1 MEKPLSESEIR
12 EILIRELPRALESD
26 PEIRALIERLMK
38 PSFADKKETEDRFEN
53 MLAEIRALRLES
65 ERRWEEMRLD
75 SERRWEENQRKW
87 EESQKK
93 WEEMRL
99 DSERRWEEDRL
110 RWEENQRKWEESQK
124 KWEEMRLDSERRW
137 EENQR
142 KWEESQKKWEEMRLD
157 SERRWE
163 EDRLRWEENQRKWE
177 ESQKKWEEMR
187 LDSERR
193 WEEDRLRWEENSRHF
208 QQVHEEIMALSR
220 KIDRSI
226 GALGARWG
234 MMSENAYRK
243 GLETILTQNFG
254 VEVHRV
260 EEFDKSGKVFGHPD
274 QVELDVIIHDGV
286 LILCEIKSS
295 MSRADMYSFERKAR
309 FYEELHGRRANQLL
323 VISPMVDKTAKQ
335 VAEKLGITVCSDV
348 EDVDPQL
355 FEPEN
360 S

>member
-38 PSFADKKETEDRFEN
+38 PSFADRKETEDRFEK

-75 SERRWEENQRKW
+75 SERRWEEDRLRWEENQRKW
-87 EESQKK
+87 EENQKK
-93 WEEMRL
+93 LEEMRLDSERRWEENQRKWEENQKKLEEMRL

-110 RWEENQRKWEESQK
+110 RWEENQRKWEENQK
-124 KWEEMRLDSERRW
+124 KLEEMRLDSER
-137 EENQR
+137 
-142 KWEESQKKWEEMRLD
+142 
-157 SERRWE
+157 
-163 EDRLRWEENQRKWE
+163 
-177 ESQKKWEEMR
+177 
-187 LDSERR
+187 
-193 WEEDRLRWEENSRHF
+193 RWEENSRHF

-234 MMSENAYRK
+234 IMSENAYRK

-260 EEFDKSGKVFGHPD
+260 EEFDDSGKVFGHPD

-295 MSRADMYSFERKAR
+295 MSRSDMYSFERKAR
-309 FYEELHGRRANQLL
+309 FYEERHGRRANQLL
-323 VISPMVDKTAKQ
+323 VISPMVDKSAKQ